1 VSSPVATP
9 APAAV
14 AATPDASSTDDAAML
29 ALGRRTAE
37 AYFAREAHA
46 LSERF
51 TPPLRAKV
59 GGEEGLAA
67 FRAGAEKQLGAETS
81 ILSEHVVRTSG
92 VTVYVRIAKYERLA
106 TPVKMVIGFDAERN
120 IAAFGIAPEGKLE
133 AAPTRNADY
142 RTQASLRLPFDAAWT
157 VAWGGRTIE
166 QNQHAAMADQRFAYD
181 FFVVDGG
188 STHRG
193 DGRRNEDYFAYGRSV
208 LAPAAGRV
216 VVAVDGVPDNLPG
229 ELGTAQLA
237 GNHVIIDHGHGEYS
251 LLAHLVPGSVSVKP
265 GDPISS
271 GQKLGR
277 CGNSGHSSEPHL
289 HYHLQSTARLSD
301 GEGLPAQFVGYIADG
316 ARVSRGEPVR
326 EQRIEQ
332 APVTSARR
340 E

>member
-37 AYFAREAHA
+37 AYFAREAYA

-67 FRAGAEKQLGAETS
+67 FRASAEKQLGAESS
-81 ILSEHVVRTSG
+81 ILSERVVRTSG

-157 VAWGGRTIE
+157 VAWGGRSIE

-181 FFVVDGG
+181 FFVVEGG
-188 STHRG
+188 TTHRG
-193 DGRRNEDYFAYGRSV
+193 EGRRNEDYFAYGRSV
-208 LAPAAGRV
+208 LSPAAGRV
-216 VVAVDGVPDNLPG
+216 VVAVDGVPDNVPG

-237 GNHVIIDHGHGEYS
+237 
-251 LLAHLVPGSVSVKP
+251 PGSVSVKP
-265 GDPISS
+265 GDQVSS

-301 GEGLPAQFVGYIADG
+301 GEGLPAQFVGYVADG
-316 ARVSRGEPVR
+316 VRVNRGEPVR

-332 APVTSARR
+332 APGASARR